1 MVGKQIIDYNYEL
14 NSSKSVWIRSRT
26 IQDCLAR
33 SFEYLHICHKSKTE
47 LIILKLDFEKAFD
60 KIEHQAMLQIMEYKG
75 FDNIWLGWMRSIFA
89 SGRSYV
95 ILNGVPRKTF
105 HCKRGVRQGDPLSP
119 LLFVLATDFLQFLLN
134 KAKDQGLMNL
144 PIHLRHNTEFSIL
157 KYENDT
163 LIIMEGCARQLFF
176 LKSLL
181 QTFAISTGLK
191 VYYSKSMMVPINI
204 EDSKLHNLAPTF
216 SCSTGSMPFTYLG

>member
-60 KIEHQAMLQIMEYKG
+60 KIEHKAMLQIMEYKG

-157 KYENDT
+157 KYANDT

-191 VYYSKSMMVPINI
+191 VYYSKSVMVPINI
-204 EDSKLHNLAPTF
+204 EDSKMHNL
-216 SCSTGSMPFTYLG
+216 LDILV

>member
-60 KIEHQAMLQIMEYKG
+60 KIEHKAMLQIMEYKG

-157 KYENDT
+157 KYANDT

-191 VYYSKSMMVPINI
+191 VYYSKSVMVPINI
-204 EDSKLHNLAPTF
+204 EDSKLHNL
-216 SCSTGSMPFTYLG
+216 LDILV